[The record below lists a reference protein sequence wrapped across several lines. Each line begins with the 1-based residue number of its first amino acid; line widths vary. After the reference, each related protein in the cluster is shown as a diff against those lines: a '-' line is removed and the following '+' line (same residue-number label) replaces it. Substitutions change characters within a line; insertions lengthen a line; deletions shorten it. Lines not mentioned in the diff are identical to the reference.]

1 MVTQKT
7 IFTLPP
13 VRIAA
18 VILALALYARLVKP
32 ADPHTFRCC
41 MPLDKLGSVSGLVAS
56 NPSKTSSGRFYSLLL
71 DAERAGSADMSC
83 SARGRVRLL
92 VPCELVEALYP
103 GKLFSLSKKDV
114 PVEQGAR
121 LVCTVRR
128 VKESS
133 DAGTPPST
141 SAGGARSA
149 SVATAARG
157 AKSGTRGIKS
167 GTPSVPVF
175 IAETTSFAGWKNGV
189 CRLRALSRLYLK
201 RVLYAWGDAGGLLL
215 ALVSGSR
222 EYTDEKL
229 AQAFQNAG
237 LAHIL
242 ALSGMHLSLFIS
254 AASFSKFFVGK
265 KAASF
270 FSLILMCAFIWF
282 AGASPSLVR
291 AFLCVF
297 VALIAR
303 FLFIELSEKGSFDCL
318 CAAFIVQTAFLHA
331 DIYSAAFMLSY
342 AAIAGILLISPL
354 VRPFLCSFLPQ
365 KFAESASAT
374 AGAWLATSPLTAM
387 LFGHI
392 APVGLISSII
402 VTPLASVFFIAG
414 CIGVLFC
421 LILPFLLYPLNG
433 IMHVLYAALK
443 YAVLFFARFKPIDL
457 L

>member
-32 ADPHTFRCC
+32 ADPHAFRCC
-41 MPLDKLGSVSGLVAS
+41 MPLDKTGTVSGLVAS

-128 VKESS
+128 IKESS
-133 DAGTPPST
+133 DAGTLPTS
-141 SAGGARSA
+141 SAGGAMSA
-149 SVATAARG
+149 SAVTAARG
-157 AKSGTRGIKS
+157 VKSS
-167 GTPSVPVF
+167 TPSVPVF
-175 IAETTSFAGWKNGV
+175 IAETTSFAGWKNGI

-254 AASFSKFFVGK
+254 AASFSKFLVGK
-265 KAASF
+265 KAASVL
-270 FSLILMCAFIWF
+270 SLIFMCAFMWF

-291 AFLCVF
+291 AFLCVL

-318 CAAFIVQTAFLHA
+318 CAAFIAQTAFLHT

-354 VRPFLCSFLPQ
+354 VRPFLCTFLPQ
-365 KFAESASAT
+365 KLAESASAT
-374 AGAWLATSPLTAM
+374 AGAWLATSPLTAV

-414 CIGVLFC
+414 CIGVFFC

>member
-92 VPCELVEALYP
+92 VPSELVEALYP

-114 PVEQGAR
+114 PVEQGAS

-133 DAGTPPST
+133 DAGTPTT
-141 SAGGARSA
+141 SAGGARTVSA
-149 SVATAARG
+149 ATAARR
-157 AKSGTRGIKS
+157 AKSD
-167 GTPSVPVF
+167 TPSVPVF
-175 IAETTSFAGWKNGV
+175 IAETTSFAGWKNGI

-254 AASFSKFFVGK
+254 AASFSKFLVGK
-265 KAASF
+265 KAASAL
-270 FSLILMCAFIWF
+270 SLILMCAFMWF

-318 CAAFIVQTAFLHA
+318 CAAFIVQTALLHA

-365 KFAESASAT
+365 KLAESASAT
-374 AGAWLATSPLTAM
+374 AGAWLATSPLTAV

-414 CIGVLFC
+414 CIGVFFC

-433 IMHVLYAALK
+433 IMHMLYAALK

>member
-18 VILALALYARLVKP
+18 VILALALYARTVKP
-32 ADPHTFRCC
+32 ADPHAFRCC
-41 MPLDKLGSVSGLVAS
+41 MPLDKLGSISGFVVS

-83 SARGRVRLL
+83 SARGRIRLL

-128 VKESS
+128 IEAPSA
-133 DAGTPPST
+133 AGTLPTS
-141 SAGGARSA
+141 SAGGAMSA
-149 SVATAARG
+149 SAVTAARG
-157 AKSGTRGIKS
+157 VKSS
-167 GTPSVPVF
+167 TPSVPVF
-175 IAETTSFAGWKNGV
+175 IAETTSFAGWKNGI

-254 AASFSKFFVGK
+254 AASFSKFLVGK
-265 KAASF
+265 KAASVL
-270 FSLILMCAFIWF
+270 SLILMCAFMWF

-291 AFLCVF
+291 AFLCILI
-297 VALIAR
+297 ALITR
-303 FLFIELSEKGSFDCL
+303 LLYIELSEKGSFDCL
-318 CAAFIVQTAFLHA
+318 CAAFIVQAAFLHA

-342 AAIAGILLISPL
+342 AAIAGILLVSPL
-354 VRPFLCSFLPQ
+354 VRPFLCTFLPQ
-365 KFAESASAT
+365 KLAESASAT
-374 AGAWLATSPLTAM
+374 AGALLATSPLTAV

-414 CIGVLFC
+414 CAGVLFC

>member
-1 MVTQKT
+1 VVEQKT

-18 VILALALYARLVKP
+18 VILALALYARMVKP
-32 ADPHTFRCC
+32 ADPHAFRCC
-41 MPLDKLGSVSGLVAS
+41 MSLERLGSISGLVAS

-128 VKESS
+128 IEAPSA
-133 DAGTPPST
+133 AGTLPTS

-149 SVATAARG
+149 SVATAARR
-157 AKSGTRGIKS
+157 AKS

-175 IAETTSFAGWKNGV
+175 IAETTSFAGWKNGI

-254 AASFSKFFVGK
+254 AASFSKFLVGK
-265 KAASF
+265 KAASVL
-270 FSLILMCAFIWF
+270 SLILMCAFMWF

-291 AFLCVF
+291 AFLCIVI
-297 VALIAR
+297 ALIMR
-303 FLFIELSEKGSFDCL
+303 FLYIELSEKGSFDCL
-318 CAAFIVQTAFLHA
+318 CAAFIVQTAFLHT
-331 DIYSAAFMLSY
+331 DIHSAAFMLSY

-354 VRPFLCSFLPQ
+354 VRPFLCTFLPQ
-365 KFAESASAT
+365 KLAESASAT
-374 AGAWLATSPLTAM
+374 AGAWLATSPLTAV

>member
-1 MVTQKT
+1 M
-7 IFTLPP
+7 
-13 VRIAA
+13 RIAA
-18 VILALALYARLVKP
+18 VILALALYARFVKP
-32 ADPHTFRCC
+32 ADPHAFRCC
-41 MPLDKLGSVSGLVAS
+41 MPLDKTGTVSGIVAS

-92 VPCELVEALYP
+92 VPSELVEALYP

-128 VKESS
+128 IEESS
-133 DAGTPPST
+133 AADTPPST

-149 SVATAARG
+149 SAATAARG
-157 AKSGTRGIKS
+157 SKSD
-167 GTPSVPVF
+167 TPSVPVF
-175 IAETTSFAGWKNGV
+175 IAETTSFAGWKNGI

-265 KAASF
+265 KAASVL
-270 FSLILMCAFIWF
+270 SLILMCAFMWF

-291 AFLCVF
+291 AFLCIVM
-297 VALIAR
+297 ALIMR
-303 FLFIELSEKGSFDCL
+303 FLYIELSEKGSFDCL
-318 CAAFIVQTAFLHA
+318 CAAFIVQTALLHA

-354 VRPFLCSFLPQ
+354 VCPFLCSFLPQ
-365 KFAESASAT
+365 KLAESASAT
-374 AGAWLATSPLTAM
+374 AGAWLATSPLTAL

-414 CIGVLFC
+414 CAGVLFC

>member
-1 MVTQKT
+1 M
-7 IFTLPP
+7 
-13 VRIAA
+13 
-18 VILALALYARLVKP
+18 
-32 ADPHTFRCC
+32 
-41 MPLDKLGSVSGLVAS
+41 
-56 NPSKTSSGRFYSLLL
+56 
-71 DAERAGSADMSC
+71 
-83 SARGRVRLL
+83 
-92 VPCELVEALYP
+92 
-103 GKLFSLSKKDV
+103 
-114 PVEQGAR
+114 
-121 LVCTVRR
+121 
-128 VKESS
+128 
-133 DAGTPPST
+133 
-141 SAGGARSA
+141 
-149 SVATAARG
+149 
-157 AKSGTRGIKS
+157 
-167 GTPSVPVF
+167 PVF
-175 IAETTSFAGWKNGV
+175 IAETTSFAGWKNGI

-254 AASFSKFFVGK
+254 AASFSKFLVGK

-374 AGAWLATSPLTAM
+374 AGAWLATSPLTAV

-414 CIGVLFC
+414 CIGVFFC

-433 IMHVLYAALK
+433 IMQVLYAALK

>member
-32 ADPHTFRCC
+32 ADPHAFRCC
-41 MPLDKLGSVSGLVAS
+41 MPLDKTGTVSGIVAS

-133 DAGTPPST
+133 DAGTPPTT
-141 SAGGARSA
+141 SAGGARTVSA
-149 SVATAARG
+149 ATAARG
-157 AKSGTRGIKS
+157 AKSGTRGAKS
-167 GTPSVPVF
+167 DTPSVPVF
-175 IAETTSFAGWKNGV
+175 IAETTSFAGWKNDI

-265 KAASF
+265 KAASVL
-270 FSLILMCAFIWF
+270 SLIFMCAFIWF

-291 AFLCVF
+291 AFLCIVI
-297 VALIAR
+297 ALIMR
-303 FLFIELSEKGSFDCL
+303 FLYIELSEKGSFDCL
-318 CAAFIVQTAFLHA
+318 CAAFIVQTALLHA

-342 AAIAGILLISPL
+342 AAIAGILLVSPL
-354 VRPFLCSFLPQ
+354 VRPFLCTFLPQ
-365 KFAESASAT
+365 KLAESASAT
-374 AGAWLATSPLTAM
+374 VGAWLATSPLTAV

-414 CIGVLFC
+414 CAGVLFC

-433 IMHVLYAALK
+433 IIQVLYAALK

>member
-1 MVTQKT
+1 M
-7 IFTLPP
+7 
-13 VRIAA
+13 RIAA
-18 VILALALYARLVKP
+18 VILALALYARTVKP
-32 ADPHTFRCC
+32 ADPHAFRCC
-41 MPLDKLGSVSGLVAS
+41 MPLDKLGSISGFVVS

-83 SARGRVRLL
+83 SARGRIRLL

-128 VKESS
+128 IEAPSAA
-133 DAGTPPST
+133 DTPPST
-141 SAGGARSA
+141 SAGGAMSA
-149 SVATAARG
+149 SAVTAARG
-157 AKSGTRGIKS
+157 VKSS
-167 GTPSVPVF
+167 TPSVPVF
-175 IAETTSFAGWKNGV
+175 IAETTSFAGWKNGI

-229 AQAFQNAG
+229 SQAFQNAG

-254 AASFSKFFVGK
+254 AASFSKFLVGK
-265 KAASF
+265 KAASVL
-270 FSLILMCAFIWF
+270 SLILMCAFMWF

-291 AFLCVF
+291 AFLCIL

-303 FLFIELSEKGSFDCL
+303 FLFIELSEKGSLDCL
-318 CAAFIVQTAFLHA
+318 CAAFIVQTAFLRA

-342 AAIAGILLISPL
+342 AAIAGILLISPF
-354 VRPFLCSFLPQ
+354 VRPFLCTFLPQ
-365 KFAESASAT
+365 KLAESASAT
-374 AGAWLATSPLTAM
+374 AGAWLAISPLTAV

-433 IMHVLYAALK
+433 IIQVLYAALK
-443 YAVLFFARFKPIDL
+443 YAVLFFARFKPIDFL
-457 L
+457 

>member
-1 MVTQKT
+1 M
-7 IFTLPP
+7 
-13 VRIAA
+13 RIAA

-32 ADPHTFRCC
+32 ADPHAFRCC

-128 VKESS
+128 IEAPSA
-133 DAGTPPST
+133 AGTLPTS
-141 SAGGARSA
+141 SAGGAMSA
-149 SVATAARG
+149 SAVTAARG
-157 AKSGTRGIKS
+157 VKSS
-167 GTPSVPVF
+167 TPSVPVF
-175 IAETTSFAGWKNGV
+175 IAETTSFAGWKNGI

-254 AASFSKFFVGK
+254 AASFSKFLVGK

-354 VRPFLCSFLPQ
+354 VRPFLCTFLPQ
-365 KFAESASAT
+365 KLAESASAT
-374 AGAWLATSPLTAM
+374 AGAWLATSPLTAV

>member
-32 ADPHTFRCC
+32 ADPHAFRCC

-128 VKESS
+128 VKETS
-133 DAGTPPST
+133 DAGTPPTTST
-141 SAGGARSA
+141 GGARTVSA
-149 SVATAARG
+149 ATAARR
-157 AKSGTRGIKS
+157 AKSD
-167 GTPSVPVF
+167 TPSVPVF
-175 IAETTSFAGWKNGV
+175 IAETTSFAGWKNGI

-254 AASFSKFFVGK
+254 AASFSKFLVGK
-265 KAASF
+265 KAASVL
-270 FSLILMCAFIWF
+270 SLIFMCAFIWF

-342 AAIAGILLISPL
+342 AAIAGILLVSPL

-365 KFAESASAT
+365 KLAESASAT
-374 AGAWLATSPLTAM
+374 AGAWLATSPLTAL

-414 CIGVLFC
+414 CAGVLFC

-433 IMHVLYAALK
+433 IMQVLYAALK

>member
-1 MVTQKT
+1 MVEQKT

-18 VILALALYARLVKP
+18 VILALALYARMVKP
-32 ADPHTFRCC
+32 ADPYAFRCC

-71 DAERAGSADMSC
+71 DAERADSADMSC

-133 DAGTPPST
+133 DAGTLPTS

-149 SVATAARG
+149 SVATIARG
-157 AKSGTRGIKS
+157 TKP

-175 IAETTSFAGWKNGV
+175 IAETTSFAGWKNGI

-229 AQAFQNAG
+229 ARAFQNAG

-254 AASFSKFFVGK
+254 AASFSKFLVGK
-265 KAASF
+265 KAASVL
-270 FSLILMCAFIWF
+270 SLILMCAFMWF

-291 AFLCVF
+291 AFLCIVI
-297 VALIAR
+297 ALIMR
-303 FLFIELSEKGSFDCL
+303 FLYIELSEKGSFDCL
-318 CAAFIVQTAFLHA
+318 CAAFIVQTALLHA

-354 VRPFLCSFLPQ
+354 VRPFLCTFLPQ
-365 KFAESASAT
+365 KLAESASAT
-374 AGAWLATSPLTAM
+374 AGAWLATSPLTAV

-414 CIGVLFC
+414 CIGVFFC

>member
-1 MVTQKT
+1 MVEQKT

-18 VILALALYARLVKP
+18 VILALALYARMVKP
-32 ADPHTFRCC
+32 ADPHAFRCC
-41 MPLDKLGSVSGLVAS
+41 MSLERLGSISGLVAS

-128 VKESS
+128 IEAPSA
-133 DAGTPPST
+133 AGTLPTS

-149 SVATAARG
+149 SVATAARR
-157 AKSGTRGIKS
+157 AKS

-175 IAETTSFAGWKNGV
+175 IAETTSFAGWKNGI

-254 AASFSKFFVGK
+254 AASFSKFLVGK
-265 KAASF
+265 KAASVL
-270 FSLILMCAFIWF
+270 SLILMCAFMWF

-291 AFLCVF
+291 AFLCIVI
-297 VALIAR
+297 ALIMR
-303 FLFIELSEKGSFDCL
+303 FLYIELSEKGSFDCL
-318 CAAFIVQTAFLHA
+318 CAAFIVQTAFLHT
-331 DIYSAAFMLSY
+331 DIHSAAFMLSY

-354 VRPFLCSFLPQ
+354 VRPFLCTFLPQ
-365 KFAESASAT
+365 KLAESASAT
-374 AGAWLATSPLTAM
+374 AGAWLATSPLTAV

>member
-32 ADPHTFRCC
+32 ADPHAFRCC
-41 MPLDKLGSVSGLVAS
+41 MPLDKTGTVSGLVAS

-128 VKESS
+128 IEESS
-133 DAGTPPST
+133 AADTPPST
-141 SAGGARSA
+141 SAGGAMSA
-149 SVATAARG
+149 SAATAARG
-157 AKSGTRGIKS
+157 SKSD
-167 GTPSVPVF
+167 TPSVPVF
-175 IAETTSFAGWKNGV
+175 IAETTSFAGWKNGI

-265 KAASF
+265 KAASVL
-270 FSLILMCAFIWF
+270 SLILMCAFMWF

-342 AAIAGILLISPL
+342 AAIAGILLVSPL
-354 VRPFLCSFLPQ
+354 VCPFLCTFLPQ
-365 KFAESASAT
+365 KLAESASAT
-374 AGAWLATSPLTAM
+374 AGAWLATSPLTAV

>member
-32 ADPHTFRCC
+32 ADPHAFRCC
-41 MPLDKLGSVSGLVAS
+41 MPLDKLSSVSGLVAS

-71 DAERAGSADMSC
+71 DAERADSADMSC

-92 VPCELVEALYP
+92 IPCELVEALYP

-114 PVEQGAR
+114 PVERGAR

-133 DAGTPPST
+133 ASGMLPTS
-141 SAGGARSA
+141 SAGGAMSA
-149 SVATAARG
+149 SVATTARG
-157 AKSGTRGIKS
+157 VKSC
-167 GTPSVPVF
+167 TPSVPVF
-175 IAETTSFAGWKNGV
+175 IAETTSFAGWKNGI

-254 AASFSKFFVGK
+254 AASFSKFLVGK
-265 KAASF
+265 KAASVL
-270 FSLILMCAFIWF
+270 SLILMCAFIWF

-291 AFLCVF
+291 AFLCVL

-318 CAAFIVQTAFLHA
+318 CAAFIAQTAFLHT
-331 DIYSAAFMLSY
+331 DIHSAAFLLSY
-342 AAIAGILLISPL
+342 AAIAGILLVSPII
-354 VRPFLCSFLPQ
+354 RPFLCSFLPQ
-365 KFAESASAT
+365 KLAESASAT
-374 AGAWLATSPLTAM
+374 AGAWLVTSPLTAV

-433 IMHVLYAALK
+433 IIQVLYAALK
-443 YAVLFFARFKPIDL
+443 YAVLFFARFKPIDFL
-457 L
+457 

>member
-18 VILALALYARLVKP
+18 VILALALYARTVKP
-32 ADPHTFRCC
+32 ADPHAFRCC

-92 VPCELVEALYP
+92 VPSELVEALYP

-128 VKESS
+128 IEESS
-133 DAGTPPST
+133 AADTPPST
-141 SAGGARSA
+141 SAGGAMSA
-149 SVATAARG
+149 SAATAARG
-157 AKSGTRGIKS
+157 SKSD
-167 GTPSVPVF
+167 TPSVPVF
-175 IAETTSFAGWKNGV
+175 IAETTSFAGWKNGI

-254 AASFSKFFVGK
+254 AASFSKFLVGK
-265 KAASF
+265 KAASVL
-270 FSLILMCAFIWF
+270 SLILMCAFIWF

-291 AFLCVF
+291 AFLCIVI
-297 VALIAR
+297 ALIAR

-318 CAAFIVQTAFLHA
+318 CAAFIVQTALLHA

-342 AAIAGILLISPL
+342 AAIAGILLVSPL
-354 VRPFLCSFLPQ
+354 VRPFLCTFLPQ
-365 KFAESASAT
+365 KLAESASAT
-374 AGAWLATSPLTAM
+374 AGAWLATSPLTAV

-414 CIGVLFC
+414 CAGVLFC

-433 IMHVLYAALK
+433 IMHVLYAAVK

>member
-18 VILALALYARLVKP
+18 VILVLAVYARLVKP
-32 ADPHTFRCC
+32 ADPHAFRCC

-83 SARGRVRLL
+83 SVRGRVRLL
-92 VPCELVEALYP
+92 VPSELVEALYP

-141 SAGGARSA
+141 SAGGAMSA
-149 SVATAARG
+149 SAARG
-157 AKSGTRGIKS
+157 AKSGTRGIKA

-175 IAETTSFAGWKNGV
+175 IAETTSFAGWKNGI

-254 AASFSKFFVGK
+254 AASFSKFLVGK
-265 KAASF
+265 KAASVL
-270 FSLILMCAFIWF
+270 SLIFMCAFIWF

-318 CAAFIVQTAFLHA
+318 CAAFIVQTAFLHT

-374 AGAWLATSPLTAM
+374 AGAWLATSPLTAV

-414 CIGVLFC
+414 CIGVFFC

>member
-32 ADPHTFRCC
+32 ADPYAFRCC
-41 MPLDKLGSVSGLVAS
+41 MPLDKLGSISGFVAS

-133 DAGTPPST
+133 DADMPPTT
-141 SAGGARSA
+141 SAGGARTVSA
-149 SVATAARG
+149 ATAARR
-157 AKSGTRGIKS
+157 AKSD
-167 GTPSVPVF
+167 TPSVPVF
-175 IAETTSFAGWKNGV
+175 IAETTSFAGWKNGI

-254 AASFSKFFVGK
+254 AASFSKFLVGK
-265 KAASF
+265 KAASVL
-270 FSLILMCAFIWF
+270 SLILMCAFIWF

-297 VALIAR
+297 VSLIAR

-342 AAIAGILLISPL
+342 AAIAGILLVSPL

-365 KFAESASAT
+365 KLAESASAT
-374 AGAWLATSPLTAM
+374 AGAWLATSPLTAV

-402 VTPLASVFFIAG
+402 VTPLASVFFIVG
-414 CIGVLFC
+414 CIGVFFC

>member
-32 ADPHTFRCC
+32 ADPHAFRCC
-41 MPLDKLGSVSGLVAS
+41 MPLDKTGTVSGLVAS

-128 VKESS
+128 IEESS
-133 DAGTPPST
+133 AADTPPST

-149 SVATAARG
+149 SVATAARR
-157 AKSGTRGIKS
+157 AKSD
-167 GTPSVPVF
+167 TPSVPVF
-175 IAETTSFAGWKNGV
+175 IAETTSFAGWKNGI

-254 AASFSKFFVGK
+254 AASFSKFLVGE
-265 KAASF
+265 KAASVL
-270 FSLILMCAFIWF
+270 SLIFMCAFMWF

-365 KFAESASAT
+365 KLAESASAT
-374 AGAWLATSPLTAM
+374 AGAWLATSPLTAV

>member
-32 ADPHTFRCC
+32 ADPYAFRCC
-41 MPLDKLGSVSGLVAS
+41 MPLDKLGSISGFVAS

-133 DAGTPPST
+133 DADMPPTT
-141 SAGGARSA
+141 SAGGARTVSA
-149 SVATAARG
+149 ATAARR
-157 AKSGTRGIKS
+157 AKSD
-167 GTPSVPVF
+167 TPSVPVF
-175 IAETTSFAGWKNGV
+175 IAETTSFAGWKNGI

-254 AASFSKFFVGK
+254 AASFSKFLVGK
-265 KAASF
+265 KAASVL
-270 FSLILMCAFIWF
+270 SLILMCAFMWF

-342 AAIAGILLISPL
+342 AAIAGILLVSPL
-354 VRPFLCSFLPQ
+354 VRPFLCTFLPQ
-365 KFAESASAT
+365 KLAESASAT
-374 AGAWLATSPLTAM
+374 AGAWLATSPLTAV

-402 VTPLASVFFIAG
+402 VTPLASVFFIVG
-414 CIGVLFC
+414 CIGVFFC

>member
-1 MVTQKT
+1 MVEQKT

-18 VILALALYARLVKP
+18 VILALALYARMVKP
-32 ADPHTFRCC
+32 ADPYAFRCC
-41 MPLDKLGSVSGLVAS
+41 MPLDKLGSISGFVAS

-133 DAGTPPST
+133 ASGMLPTS
-141 SAGGARSA
+141 SAGGAMSA
-149 SVATAARG
+149 SAVTAARG
-157 AKSGTRGIKS
+157 VKSS
-167 GTPSVPVF
+167 TPSVPVF
-175 IAETTSFAGWKNGV
+175 IAETTSFAGWKNGI

-254 AASFSKFFVGK
+254 AASFSKFLVGK
-265 KAASF
+265 KAASVL
-270 FSLILMCAFIWF
+270 SLILMCAFMWF

-291 AFLCVF
+291 AFLCVL

-342 AAIAGILLISPL
+342 AAIAGILLVSPL

-365 KFAESASAT
+365 KLAESASAT
-374 AGAWLATSPLTAM
+374 AGAWLATSPLTAV

-414 CIGVLFC
+414 CIGVFFC

-433 IMHVLYAALK
+433 IMQVLYAALK

>member
-18 VILALALYARLVKP
+18 VILALALYARTVKP
-32 ADPHTFRCC
+32 ADPHAFRCC
-41 MPLDKLGSVSGLVAS
+41 MPLDKLGSISGFVVS

-83 SARGRVRLL
+83 SARGRIRLL

-133 DAGTPPST
+133 DAGTLPTS
-141 SAGGARSA
+141 SAGGAMSA
-149 SVATAARG
+149 SAVTAARG
-157 AKSGTRGIKS
+157 VKSS
-167 GTPSVPVF
+167 TPSVPVF
-175 IAETTSFAGWKNGV
+175 IAETTSFAGWKNGI

-254 AASFSKFFVGK
+254 AASFSKFLVGK
-265 KAASF
+265 KAASVL
-270 FSLILMCAFIWF
+270 SLILMCAFIWF

-318 CAAFIVQTAFLHA
+318 CAAFIVQAAFLHA

-342 AAIAGILLISPL
+342 AAIAGILLVSPL
-354 VRPFLCSFLPQ
+354 VRPFLCTFLPQ
-365 KFAESASAT
+365 KLAESASAT
-374 AGAWLATSPLTAM
+374 AGALLATSPLTAV

>member
-32 ADPHTFRCC
+32 ADPHAFRCC
-41 MPLDKLGSVSGLVAS
+41 MPLERLGSVSGLVAS

-128 VKESS
+128 IEESS
-133 DAGTPPST
+133 AADTPPST
-141 SAGGARSA
+141 SAGGAMSA
-149 SVATAARG
+149 SAARG
-157 AKSGTRGIKS
+157 SKSD
-167 GTPSVPVF
+167 TPSVPVF
-175 IAETTSFAGWKNGV
+175 IAETTSFAGWKNV
-189 CRLRALSRLYLK
+189 ICRLRALSRLYLK

-254 AASFSKFFVGK
+254 AASFSKFLVGK
-265 KAASF
+265 KAASVL
-270 FSLILMCAFIWF
+270 SLILMCAFMWF

-318 CAAFIVQTAFLHA
+318 CAAFIVQTALLHA

-342 AAIAGILLISPL
+342 AAIAGILLVSPL
-354 VRPFLCSFLPQ
+354 VCPFLCSFLPQ
-365 KFAESASAT
+365 KLAESASAT
-374 AGAWLATSPLTAM
+374 AGAWLATSPLTAL

-414 CIGVLFC
+414 CIGVFFC

-433 IMHVLYAALK
+433 IMYVLYAALK

>member
-1 MVTQKT
+1 MVTKKT

-32 ADPHTFRCC
+32 ADPHAFRCC
-41 MPLDKLGSVSGLVAS
+41 MPLEKLGSVSGLVAS

-71 DAERAGSADMSC
+71 DAERADSADMSC
-83 SARGRVRLL
+83 SVRGRVRLL

-128 VKESS
+128 IEESS
-133 DAGTPPST
+133 AADTPSST
-141 SAGGARSA
+141 SAGGAMSA
-149 SVATAARG
+149 SAATAARG
-157 AKSGTRGIKS
+157 SKSD
-167 GTPSVPVF
+167 TPSVPVF
-175 IAETTSFAGWKNGV
+175 IAETTSFAGWKNDI

-229 AQAFQNAG
+229 SQAFQNAG

-254 AASFSKFFVGK
+254 AASFSKFLVGK
-265 KAASF
+265 KAASVL
-270 FSLILMCAFIWF
+270 SLIFMCAFIWF

-374 AGAWLATSPLTAM
+374 AGAWLATSPLTAV

-414 CIGVLFC
+414 CIGVFFC

-433 IMHVLYAALK
+433 IIQVLYAALK

>member
-18 VILALALYARLVKP
+18 VILALALYARTVKP
-32 ADPHTFRCC
+32 ADPHAFRCC

-128 VKESS
+128 IEESS
-133 DAGTPPST
+133 AADTPPST
-141 SAGGARSA
+141 SAGGAMSA
-149 SVATAARG
+149 SAATAARG
-157 AKSGTRGIKS
+157 SKSD
-167 GTPSVPVF
+167 TPSVPVF
-175 IAETTSFAGWKNGV
+175 IAETTSFAGWKNGI

-254 AASFSKFFVGK
+254 AASFSKFLVGK
-265 KAASF
+265 KAASVL
-270 FSLILMCAFIWF
+270 SLILMCAFMWF

-365 KFAESASAT
+365 KLAESASAT
-374 AGAWLATSPLTAM
+374 AGAWLATSPLTAV

-414 CIGVLFC
+414 CIGVFFC

>member
-1 MVTQKT
+1 MVEQKT

-18 VILALALYARLVKP
+18 VILALALYARFVKP
-32 ADPHTFRCC
+32 ADPHAFRCC
-41 MPLDKLGSVSGLVAS
+41 MPLDKTGTVSGIVAS

-92 VPCELVEALYP
+92 VPSELVEALYP

-128 VKESS
+128 IEESS
-133 DAGTPPST
+133 AADTPPST

-149 SVATAARG
+149 SAATAARG
-157 AKSGTRGIKS
+157 SKSD
-167 GTPSVPVF
+167 TPSVPVF
-175 IAETTSFAGWKNGV
+175 IAETTSFAGWKNGI

-254 AASFSKFFVGK
+254 AASFSKFLVGK
-265 KAASF
+265 KAASVL
-270 FSLILMCAFIWF
+270 SLIFMCAFIWF

-291 AFLCVF
+291 AFLCIVI
-297 VALIAR
+297 ALIAR

-354 VRPFLCSFLPQ
+354 VCPFLCSFLPQ
-365 KFAESASAT
+365 KLAESASAT
-374 AGAWLATSPLTAM
+374 VGAWLATAPLTAV

-433 IMHVLYAALK
+433 IIQVLYAALK

>member
-32 ADPHTFRCC
+32 TDPHAFRCC
-41 MPLDKLGSVSGLVAS
+41 MPLEKLGSVSGLVAS

-71 DAERAGSADMSC
+71 DAERADSADMSC

-128 VKESS
+128 IEESS
-133 DAGTPPST
+133 AADTPPST
-141 SAGGARSA
+141 SAGGAMSA
-149 SVATAARG
+149 SAATAARG
-157 AKSGTRGIKS
+157 SKSD
-167 GTPSVPVF
+167 TPSVPVF
-175 IAETTSFAGWKNGV
+175 IAETTSFAGWKNGI

-254 AASFSKFFVGK
+254 AASFSKFLVGK
-265 KAASF
+265 KAASVL
-270 FSLILMCAFIWF
+270 SLIFMCAFIWF

-291 AFLCVF
+291 AFLCIVI
-297 VALIAR
+297 ALIMR
-303 FLFIELSEKGSFDCL
+303 FLYIELSEKGSFDCL

-354 VRPFLCSFLPQ
+354 VCPFLCSFLPQ
-365 KFAESASAT
+365 KLAESASAT
-374 AGAWLATSPLTAM
+374 VGAWLATAPLTAV

-414 CIGVLFC
+414 CAGVFFC

>member
-1 MVTQKT
+1 MVKQKT

-18 VILALALYARLVKP
+18 VILALALYARFVKP
-32 ADPHTFRCC
+32 ADPHAFRCC
-41 MPLDKLGSVSGLVAS
+41 IPLDKLGTVSGIVAS

-71 DAERAGSADMSC
+71 DAERADSGDMSC
-83 SARGRVRLL
+83 SARGRIRLL
-92 VPCELVEALYP
+92 VPCEIVEALYP

-128 VKESS
+128 IEESS
-133 DAGTPPST
+133 AADTPPST

-149 SVATAARG
+149 SAATTARG
-157 AKSGTRGIKS
+157 AKSD
-167 GTPSVPVF
+167 TPSVPVF
-175 IAETTSFAGWKNGV
+175 IAETTSFAGWKNGI

-254 AASFSKFFVGK
+254 AASFSKFLVGK
-265 KAASF
+265 KAASVL
-270 FSLILMCAFIWF
+270 SLILMCAFIWF

-342 AAIAGILLISPL
+342 AAIAGILLVSPL
-354 VRPFLCSFLPQ
+354 VRPFLCTFLPQ
-365 KFAESASAT
+365 KLAESASAT
-374 AGAWLATSPLTAM
+374 AGAWLATSPLTAV

-414 CIGVLFC
+414 CIGVFFC

-433 IMHVLYAALK
+433 IIQVLYAALK

>member
-18 VILALALYARLVKP
+18 VILALALYARTVKP
-32 ADPHTFRCC
+32 ADPHAFRCC
-41 MPLDKLGSVSGLVAS
+41 MPLDKLGSISGFVVS

-83 SARGRVRLL
+83 SARGRIRLL

-133 DAGTPPST
+133 DAGTLPTS
-141 SAGGARSA
+141 SAGGAMSA
-149 SVATAARG
+149 SAVTAARG
-157 AKSGTRGIKS
+157 VKSC
-167 GTPSVPVF
+167 TPSVPVF
-175 IAETTSFAGWKNGV
+175 IAETTSFAGWKNGI

-254 AASFSKFFVGK
+254 AASFSKFLVGK
-265 KAASF
+265 KAASVL
-270 FSLILMCAFIWF
+270 SLILMCAFMWF

-291 AFLCVF
+291 AFLCVL

-318 CAAFIVQTAFLHA
+318 CAAFIAQTAFLHT
-331 DIYSAAFMLSY
+331 DIHSAAFLLSY
-342 AAIAGILLISPL
+342 AAIAGILLVSPII
-354 VRPFLCSFLPQ
+354 RPFLCSFLPQ
-365 KFAESASAT
+365 KLAESASAT
-374 AGAWLATSPLTAM
+374 AGAWLATSPLTAV

>member
-18 VILALALYARLVKP
+18 VILALALYARTVKP
-32 ADPHTFRCC
+32 ADPHAFRCC
-41 MPLDKLGSVSGLVAS
+41 MPLDKLGSIFGFVVS

-83 SARGRVRLL
+83 SARGRIRLL

-128 VKESS
+128 IEAPSA
-133 DAGTPPST
+133 AGTLPTS
-141 SAGGARSA
+141 SAGGAMSA
-149 SVATAARG
+149 SAVTAARG
-157 AKSGTRGIKS
+157 VKSS
-167 GTPSVPVF
+167 TPSVPVF
-175 IAETTSFAGWKNGV
+175 IAETTSFAGWKNGI

-254 AASFSKFFVGK
+254 AASFSKFLVGK
-265 KAASF
+265 KAASVL
-270 FSLILMCAFIWF
+270 SLIFMCTFIWF

-291 AFLCVF
+291 AFLCIL

-318 CAAFIVQTAFLHA
+318 CAAFIVQAAFLHA

-342 AAIAGILLISPL
+342 AAIAGILLVSPL
-354 VRPFLCSFLPQ
+354 VRPFLCTFLPQ
-365 KFAESASAT
+365 KLAESASAT
-374 AGAWLATSPLTAM
+374 AGALLATSPLTAV

-414 CIGVLFC
+414 CAGVLFC

>member
-18 VILALALYARLVKP
+18 VILALALYARLLKP
-32 ADPHTFRCC
+32 ADPYAFRCC
-41 MPLDKLGSVSGLVAS
+41 MPLDKLGSVSGLIAS

-71 DAERAGSADMSC
+71 DVERAGSADMSC

-103 GKLFSLSKKDV
+103 GKLFSLSKKNV
-114 PVEQGAR
+114 LVEQGAR

-128 VKESS
+128 IEAPSA
-133 DAGTPPST
+133 AGTPPTS

-149 SVATAARG
+149 SVATAARR
-157 AKSGTRGIKS
+157 AKSGTS
-167 GTPSVPVF
+167 SVPIF

-254 AASFSKFFVGK
+254 AASFSKFLVGK
-265 KAASF
+265 KAASVL
-270 FSLILMCAFIWF
+270 SLILMCAFMWF

-303 FLFIELSEKGSFDCL
+303 FLFIELSDKGSFDCL

-365 KFAESASAT
+365 KLAESASAT
-374 AGAWLATSPLTAM
+374 AGAWLATSPLTAV

-414 CIGVLFC
+414 CIGVFFC

-433 IMHVLYAALK
+433 IIQVLYAALK

>member
-32 ADPHTFRCC
+32 ADPHAFRCC

-71 DAERAGSADMSC
+71 DAERADSADMSC

-133 DAGTPPST
+133 DAGRTGSV
-141 SAGGARSA
+141 SA
-149 SVATAARG
+149 
-157 AKSGTRGIKS
+157 
-167 GTPSVPVF
+167 PSVPVF
-175 IAETTSFAGWKNGV
+175 ITETTSFAGWKNGI

-254 AASFSKFFVGK
+254 AASFSKFLVGK
-265 KAASF
+265 KAASVL
-270 FSLILMCAFIWF
+270 SLIFMCAFIWF

-291 AFLCVF
+291 AFLCVL

-342 AAIAGILLISPL
+342 AAIAGILLISPF

-365 KFAESASAT
+365 KLAESASAT
-374 AGAWLATSPLTAM
+374 AGAWLATMPLTAV

-414 CIGVLFC
+414 CAGVFFC

>member
-18 VILALALYARLVKP
+18 VILALALYARLLKP
-32 ADPHTFRCC
+32 ADPYAFRCC

-83 SARGRVRLL
+83 SVRGRVRLL
-92 VPCELVEALYP
+92 VPSELVEALYP

-133 DAGTPPST
+133 DAGTPPTS

-149 SVATAARG
+149 SAATAARG
-157 AKSGTRGIKS
+157 SKSD
-167 GTPSVPVF
+167 TPSVPVF
-175 IAETTSFAGWKNGV
+175 IAETTSFAGWKNDI

-374 AGAWLATSPLTAM
+374 AGAWLATSPLTAV

-414 CIGVLFC
+414 CIGVFFC

>member
-32 ADPHTFRCC
+32 ADPHAFRCC
-41 MPLDKLGSVSGLVAS
+41 MPLDKTGSISGFVAS

-128 VKESS
+128 IEESS
-133 DAGTPPST
+133 AADTPPST

-149 SVATAARG
+149 SAATAARG
-157 AKSGTRGIKS
+157 AKLGTRGSKS
-167 GTPSVPVF
+167 DTPSVPVF
-175 IAETTSFAGWKNGV
+175 IAETTSFAGWKNGI

-254 AASFSKFFVGK
+254 AASFSKFLVGK
-265 KAASF
+265 KAASVL
-270 FSLILMCAFIWF
+270 SLILMCAFMWF

-291 AFLCVF
+291 AFLCIVI
-297 VALIAR
+297 ALIMR
-303 FLFIELSEKGSFDCL
+303 FLYIELSEKGSFDCL
-318 CAAFIVQTAFLHA
+318 CAAFIVQTALLHT
-331 DIYSAAFMLSY
+331 DIHSAAFMLSY

-365 KFAESASAT
+365 KLAESASAT
-374 AGAWLATSPLTAM
+374 AGAWLATSPLTAV

-402 VTPLASVFFIAG
+402 VTPLASIFFIAG

>member
-32 ADPHTFRCC
+32 ADLHAFRCC

-128 VKESS
+128 IEESS
-133 DAGTPPST
+133 AADTPPST
-141 SAGGARSA
+141 SAGGAMSA
-149 SVATAARG
+149 SAATAARG
-157 AKSGTRGIKS
+157 SKSD
-167 GTPSVPVF
+167 TPSVPVF
-175 IAETTSFAGWKNGV
+175 IAETTSFAGWKNGI
-189 CRLRALSRLYLK
+189 CHLRALSRLYLK

-254 AASFSKFFVGK
+254 AASFSKFLVGK
-265 KAASF
+265 KAASVL
-270 FSLILMCAFIWF
+270 SLILMCAFMWF

-318 CAAFIVQTAFLHA
+318 CAAFIVQAAFLHA

-342 AAIAGILLISPL
+342 AAIAGILLVSPL
-354 VRPFLCSFLPQ
+354 VRPFLCTFLPQ
-365 KFAESASAT
+365 KLAESASAT
-374 AGAWLATSPLTAM
+374 AGALLATSPLTAV

-414 CIGVLFC
+414 CIGVFFC

-433 IMHVLYAALK
+433 IMQVLYAALK

>member
-7 IFTLPP
+7 FFTHPP

-32 ADPHTFRCC
+32 ADPHAFRCC

-71 DAERAGSADMSC
+71 DAERADSADMSC

-92 VPCELVEALYP
+92 IPCELVEALYP

-133 DAGTPPST
+133 AAGTLPTS

-149 SVATAARG
+149 SVATIARG
-157 AKSGTRGIKS
+157 TKP

-175 IAETTSFAGWKNGV
+175 IAETTSFAGWKNGI

-265 KAASF
+265 KAASVL
-270 FSLILMCAFIWF
+270 SLILMCAFMWF

-291 AFLCVF
+291 AFLCIVI
-297 VALIAR
+297 ALIMR
-303 FLFIELSEKGSFDCL
+303 FLYIELSEKGSFDCL
-318 CAAFIVQTAFLHA
+318 CAAFIVQTALLHA

-365 KFAESASAT
+365 KLAESASAT
-374 AGAWLATSPLTAM
+374 AGAWLATSPLTAV

-414 CIGVLFC
+414 CAGVLFC

>member
-18 VILALALYARLVKP
+18 VILALALYARTVKP
-32 ADPHTFRCC
+32 ADPHAFRCC
-41 MPLDKLGSVSGLVAS
+41 MPLDKLGSISGFVVS

-128 VKESS
+128 IEESS
-133 DAGTPPST
+133 AADTPPSA
-141 SAGGARSA
+141 SAGGAMSA
-149 SVATAARG
+149 SAATAARG
-157 AKSGTRGIKS
+157 SKSD
-167 GTPSVPVF
+167 TPSVPVF
-175 IAETTSFAGWKNGV
+175 IAETTSFAGWKNGI

-265 KAASF
+265 KAASVL
-270 FSLILMCAFIWF
+270 SLILMCAFMWF

-354 VRPFLCSFLPQ
+354 VRPFLCTFLPQ
-365 KFAESASAT
+365 KLAESASAT
-374 AGAWLATSPLTAM
+374 AGAWLATSPLTAV

-414 CIGVLFC
+414 CIGVFFC

-433 IMHVLYAALK
+433 IMQVLYAALK